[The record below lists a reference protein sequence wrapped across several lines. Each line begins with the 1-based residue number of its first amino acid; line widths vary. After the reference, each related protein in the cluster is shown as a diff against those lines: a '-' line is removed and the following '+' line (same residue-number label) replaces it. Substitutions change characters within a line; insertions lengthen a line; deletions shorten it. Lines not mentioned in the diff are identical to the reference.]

1 MAAPPDKPALPGAGE
16 QQPEDYDLTLEGVLE
31 LLAKEIE
38 RLQVSLDT
46 YRVSDH
52 PSKQALIRWH
62 VQQIDARHDRL
73 DEIKQM
79 ILNRNN
85 DAVH

>member
-1 MAAPPDKPALPGAGE
+1 MAAPPDKPSPASEDE
-16 QQPEDYDLTLEGVLE
+16 QQPENYDLTLEGALE

-38 RLQVSLDT
+38 RLQASLDV
-46 YRVSDH
+46 YRSSDH

-79 ILNRNN
+79 ILKRNN
-85 DAVH
+85 GAVH

>member
-1 MAAPPDKPALPGAGE
+1 MAAPPDNPSLASEDE
-16 QQPEDYDLTLEGVLE
+16 QHPEDYDLTLEGVLE

-38 RLQVSLDT
+38 GLQASLDA
-46 YRVSDH
+46 YRLSDH

-79 ILNRNN
+79 ILARNN
-85 DAVH
+85 GAVH

>member
-1 MAAPPDKPALPGAGE
+1 MAAPPDKPAAPDKGE
-16 QQPEDYDLTLEGVLE
+16 QPPEDLDLSLEDVLD
-31 LLAKEIE
+31 LLANEIE
-38 RLQVSLDT
+38 RLQISLDT
-46 YRVSDH
+46 YRLSDH
-52 PSKQALIRWH
+52 PSKQSLIRWH

>member
-1 MAAPPDKPALPGAGE
+1 MAAPPDKPAAPDNGE
-16 QQPEDYDLTLEGVLE
+16 PPPEDLDLSLEGVLDQ
-31 LLAKEIE
+31 LANEIE
-38 RLQVSLDT
+38 RLQLSLDT
-46 YRVSDH
+46 YRLSDH

-79 ILNRNN
+79 ILKRNN
-85 DAVH
+85 GAVH

>member
-1 MAAPPDKPALPGAGE
+1 MAAPPDKPSPASEDE
-16 QQPEDYDLTLEGVLE
+16 QHPEDYDLTLEGVLE
-31 LLAKEIE
+31 LLAREIE
-38 RLQVSLDT
+38 RLQASLDT
-46 YRVSDH
+46 YRSSDH

-79 ILNRNN
+79 ILKRNN
-85 DAVH
+85 GEVH

>member
-1 MAAPPDKPALPGAGE
+1 MVAPPDKPSSASEDE
-16 QQPEDYDLTLEGVLE
+16 QLSQDYDLTLEGALE
-31 LLAKEIE
+31 LLAREIE
-38 RLQVSLDT
+38 RLQASLDV
-46 YRVSDH
+46 YRSSDH

-79 ILNRNN
+79 ILKRN
-85 DAVH
+85 DGAVH